1 MTTHESNHHAIY
13 VPEKASRRGFLRG
26 ALAAGTGVAL
36 SNATHAFAASGK
48 EIKIGLIG
56 SGGRGSGAADQAL
69 SSPNSGFKLWA
80 MADAS
85 KERLDGSY
93 SNLSN
98 KHADKV
104 AVTDDRKFVGLD
116 GYEKVIKECDLV
128 ILATPPG
135 FRPYHFEAA
144 VNAGKNVFMEKPVA
158 VDAPGIRK
166 VLEMAKV
173 ADQKGLKVATG
184 LQRRYQKCY
193 REALKEVKENNIIGE
208 IVSGQVYWN
217 DGGVWVKDRLDG
229 MTEMQYQMLNWYY
242 FNWLCGDHI
251 SEQHVHNID
260 IANWFIGST
269 PISAQGMGGREVR
282 KEKKGDTP
290 GKYGEIFDHH
300 FVEFTYANGVRV
312 NSQCRHQK
320 GCFNQIRE
328 EFHGTKGILYLK
340 NDNKCYAT
348 DYKGNVIWKYD
359 FRQKDENPYQV
370 EHNELQDAI
379 LNNKPKNDAYYTAE
393 STMTSI
399 LGRMA
404 TYGGKEVKWDDAI
417 KSEIQLMPAK
427 VTWETVPPSK
437 PDESGNYPI
446 AIPGVTKVV

>member
-1 MTTHESNHHAIY
+1 MTTHESNYHAIH

>member
-1 MTTHESNHHAIY
+1 MNTHESNHHALY
-13 VPEKASRRGFLRG
+13 VPQNATRRSFLRG
-26 ALAAGTGVAL
+26 SLAAGTGLAL
-36 SNATHAFAASGK
+36 SHATHAFAADGK
-48 EIKIGLIG
+48 ELKIGLIG

-69 SSPNSGFKLWA
+69 SSPNGTLKLWA

-85 KERLDGSY
+85 KERLDSSY

-98 KHADKV
+98 KHGDKV
-104 AVTDDRKFVGLD
+104 DVSDDRKFVGLD
-116 GYEKVIKECDLV
+116 GYEKVIQESDVV

-144 VNAGKNVFMEKPVA
+144 INAGKHVFMEKPVA
-158 VDAPGIRK
+158 VDAPGVRK

-173 ADQKGLKVATG
+173 ADQKGLKVVAG
-184 LQRRYQKCY
+184 LQRRYQECY
-193 REALKEVKENNIIGE
+193 RQALKEVKENNIIGE

-229 MTEMQYQMLNWYY
+229 MTEMQYQMVNWYY

-251 SEQHVHNID
+251 LEQHVHNID
-260 IANWFIGST
+260 VANWFIGSN
-269 PISAQGMGGREVR
+269 PVSAQGMGGREVR

-348 DYKGNVIWKYD
+348 DFKGNIIWKFD
-359 FRQKDENPYQV
+359 FREKQENPYQV
-370 EHNELQDAI
+370 EHNEMQDAI
-379 LNNKPKNDAYYTAE
+379 RNNKPKNDAYYVAE
-393 STMTSI
+393 STMTAI

-404 TYGGKEVKWDDAI
+404 TYGGKEVKWDEALN
-417 KSEIQLMPAK
+417 SQLQLMPAK
-427 VTWETVPPSK
+427 VTWDTVPPSQ
-437 PDESGNYPI
+437 PDETGNYPI
-446 AIPGVTKVV
+446 PVPGVTKVI